1 MNDVQFQ
8 ILDAL
13 YFVEPYENI
22 LAEVDATQ
30 PVVSAELRRMV
41 AKGWVQAMEWDERA
55 GDYVRARFHD
65 SDNLARF
72 HYLATREGLLRHA
85 GQA

>member
-22 LAEVDATQ
+22 LAEVEATE
-30 PVVSAELRRMV
+30 PVLSAELRELV
-41 AKGWVQAMEWDERA
+41 AKGWVQAMEWSDQA
-55 GDYVRARFHD
+55 GDYVRSRFHD
-65 SDNLARF
+65 SDDLARF

-85 GQA
+85 GHA